1 MIEYYKGILRS
12 YDTAYINTETRVVRM
27 ENYKGWFMELTLSP
41 ELAYCLLDLKLT
53 IIYEE
58 ENI

>member
-1 MIEYYKGILRS
+1 MIEYYKRIVRS
-12 YDTAYINTETRVVRM
+12 YDTAYINIGTQVVRL
-27 ENYKGWFMELTLSP
+27 EDYKGWFMELTLSP
-41 ELAYCLLDLKLT
+41 ELAYCLLDHKLT